1 MPVIPAPGIHRRL
14 HSPSCISS
22 TTVSA
27 QAMSLGFYYQLSGD
41 SFEGSIKDH
50 ALCHAHLATCLV
62 HLWLCVYCFSE
73 LCMQLIVPGSHSS
86 ANLLARALLSLPAH
100 YTLPQAL
107 TPCPCVLSQV
117 QENWAGE
124 PFEFALCIRPPYC
137 EVLPRLTLGK
147 FSIWSSLPRSLHR
160 SILAFTLT
168 DGWVGT
174 DSRSGVHIKT
184 VC

>member
-1 MPVIPAPGIHRRL
+1 MVTHLRD
-14 HSPSCISS
+14 PSR
-22 TTVSA
+22 TT
-27 QAMSLGFYYQLSGD
+27 
-41 SFEGSIKDH
+41 
-50 ALCHAHLATCLV
+50 LCATHTCLV

-137 EVLPRLTLGK
+137 EVLPILTLGQ

-168 DGWVGT
+168 DSWVGT